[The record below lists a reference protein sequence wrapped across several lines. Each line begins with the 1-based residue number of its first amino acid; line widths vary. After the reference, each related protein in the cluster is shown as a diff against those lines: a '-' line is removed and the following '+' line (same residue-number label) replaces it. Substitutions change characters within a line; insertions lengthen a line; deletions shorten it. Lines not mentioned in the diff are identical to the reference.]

1 MVALAD
7 AADARHAAVSM
18 RAWWYAGLSP
28 QPIVAERI
36 KFCVHDLFAG
46 CLSRASVRGASL
58 TGRDDH
64 HLPPPAPSH

>member
-7 AADARHAAVSM
+7 AADAGRAAANM

-36 KFCVHDLFAG
+36 KFFVHDLF
-46 CLSRASVRGASL
+46 
-58 TGRDDH
+58 
-64 HLPPPAPSH
+64 